1 VETRPEGVGRAVR
14 SEAGTRGDEHGRKSD
29 QKKSVAD
36 LPVQPDL
43 LLLLLQVLHGRL
55 CPDASS
61 FCPLAAQDRQSC
73 P

>member
-1 VETRPEGVGRAVR
+1 VETGSEGVGQAV
-14 SEAGTRGDEHGRKSD
+14 EERGDERGRKSD
-29 QKKSVAD
+29 QKKSVAG
-36 LPVQPDL
+36 LPTQPDL

-55 CPDASS
+55 CLDASS